1 MTEAEILNL
10 INSGESTTVEF
21 KKSTNEITKGF
32 MIRYVRSRTEK
43 VDIFFLV

>member
-10 INSGESTTVEF
+10 INSGESTTVELQ
-21 KKSTNEITKGF
+21 KMF
-32 MIRYVRSRTEK
+32 MIQYVRFRTGK